1 MQNPVFPNF
10 ETLPAAQKEFL
21 DTMNKASRA
30 WFACCN
36 EEATIASDFAKKVAV
51 AKSIPEAAAAYQE
64 WASQQM
70 ELLSKQTQRVFE
82 ETRDY
87 TNAFARIV
95 GNGKRFGSS

>member
-10 ETLPAAQKEFL
+10 ETLPAVQKEFL

-36 EEATIASDFAKKVAV
+36 QEAIIASDFGKKVSV
-51 AKSIPEAAAAYQE
+51 AKSIPEVAAAYQE
-64 WASQQM
+64 WASKQM
-70 ELLSKQTQRVFE
+70 ELFSKQAQRVFE

-87 TNAFARIV
+87 TNACIRIV
-95 GNGKRFGSS
+95 GNGKGFRTS